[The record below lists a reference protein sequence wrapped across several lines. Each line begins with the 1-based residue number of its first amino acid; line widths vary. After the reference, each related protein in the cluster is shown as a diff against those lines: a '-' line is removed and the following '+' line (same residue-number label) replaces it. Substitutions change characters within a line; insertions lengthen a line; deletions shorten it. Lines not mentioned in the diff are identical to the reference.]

1 MLGRLFLK
9 LSGKR
14 ALFNLN
20 FKLLRFF
27 NSMTFGRLWDFKT
40 NGELEILK
48 KLSAMID
55 IQVFFDV
62 GANTGEYHKEVSKIL
77 SSDRVVYHLFEPS
90 TKTFRELERN
100 LEGVSNT
107 RLNQIALGSD
117 VFLNKSFFSSDTH
130 TLSGFYSSSEKE
142 YQTELVSEITID
154 QYCKDQNV
162 SEIDFLKID
171 VEGHELQVLKG
182 GKTLLESCKIKVIQF
197 EFGINSIQAR
207 IYFKDFFDLL
217 SKNYDLYLILSGGVH
232 FIDSYYFELESFGKV
247 ANYLAVLKSLKLDF
261 SK

>member
-9 LSGKR
+9 LSGRR

-40 NGELEILK
+40 NGELELLK
-48 KLSAMID
+48 RLSCKIN
-55 IQVFFDV
+55 IHVFFDV
-62 GANTGEYHKEVSKIL
+62 GANTGEYFKEASKIL
-77 SSDRVVYHLFEPS
+77 SSHQVAYHLFEPS
-90 TKTFRELERN
+90 AKTFTELERN
-100 LEGVSNT
+100 LVGVSNA
-107 RLNQIALGSD
+107 RLNPVALGSND
-117 VFLNKSFFSSDTH
+117 LVNRSFYSSKSN

-142 YQTELVSEITID
+142 SKIELVSEITID
-154 QYCKDQNV
+154 QYCKDQGIF
-162 SEIDFLKID
+162 EIDFLKID

-182 GKTLLESCKIKVIQF
+182 GKTLLDRGKIKVIQF

-217 SKNYDLYLILSGGVH
+217 SQDYNLYLILSGGVH
-232 FIDSYYFELESFGKV
+232 LIDRYYFELESFGKV
-247 ANYLAVLKSLKLDF
+247 SNYVAVLKSLKLDF